1 MNWLD
6 RYGYSL
12 NLVAVS
18 LWPIS
23 LLFSMVVRVRRWLY
37 RHGFRQSEVIN
48 VPLIV
53 IGNISVGGAG
63 KTPLV
68 ARLVE
73 LLREA
78 GYQPGVISRGYGGQS
93 VEWPRHV
100 IVDSDPR
107 QVGDEPLLLAQRC
120 QCPVVVGPDR
130 VTAARALLA
139 GYDCS
144 GIVGD
149 DGLQH

>member
-12 NLVAVS
+12 NLVAVL

-23 LLFSMVVRVRRWLY
+23 LLFGVAVRLRCWLY
-37 RHGFRQSEVIN
+37 RHGFRRSEIIN

-53 IGNISVGGAG
+53 VGNISVGGAG

-93 VEWPRHV
+93 AEWPRHV
-100 IVDSDPR
+100 
-107 QVGDEPLLLAQRC
+107 VGRAMWSPTATRARSVTSRCCWRGGAAVRWWWGRIGSQRR
-120 QCPVVVGPDR
+120 GR
-130 VTAARALLA
+130 
-139 GYDCS
+139 
-144 GIVGD
+144 
-149 DGLQH
+149 